1 MSKGKS
7 ERAAQQAR
15 DAGNGA
21 GLQRHAGLY
30 LGQISRRDLL
40 RSGASLGVL
49 SAALAAAPRPA
60 RAQALSG
67 AVPEVDA
74 LAVRVVTDSYHH
86 AFEPS
91 RKVNDMTVQRF
102 AFALAKDRPPRK
114 ALQNEWGLSLHV
126 ESRRG
131 SETREILIDFG
142 YTPETLN
149 NNLELLGI
157 DPARLDALMLSHGH
171 YDHFGGLNGFLAQH
185 QARLK
190 KALPFYLG
198 GEECFCTREAGVG
211 DSAGDFGSLDRQAI
225 ASAGLRVLYADQP
238 SVIAG
243 HAFSTGMIAR
253 ATFEKVLAPTRMK
266 PGFANNVG
274 CKPEALAEAKRN
286 LTLVPD
292 DFEHEQATC
301 FNVKGKGLVV
311 MTSCGHRG
319 VVNSVRRAIAVSGVN
334 KVHAVLGGF
343 HLAPHPPEYLRE
355 TVAAL
360 KEINPDHL
368 IPMHCSGEAFIAIA
382 MQEMPA
388 KVLRSST
395 GTRLLFG

>member
-211 DSAGDFGSLDRQAI
+211 DSAGDFGALDRQAI
-225 ASAGLRVLYADQP
+225 ATAGLSVLYADQP

-319 VVNSVRRAIAVSGVN
+319 VVNSVRRAISLSGVN